1 MSTEALLALLKDVRQ
16 VGPGRWVARCPAH
29 EDRTPSLS
37 IREAEDGRIL
47 MHCFAGCRTSDV
59 LQALG
64 LTFRDLFPKGA
75 PQTPGAF
82 QKAVRQKAERVVD
95 EAAEVLHFFELAKQN
110 LGLLLFEQPW
120 ATLLHR
126 EALLEHLWDSCA
138 YGHLESLSELQREVK
153 LWKALIF

>member
-82 QKAVRQKAERVVD
+82 QKAVRQKVEHIVD
-95 EAAEVLHFFELAKQN
+95 EAAEVLHFFELAKRN
-110 LGLLLFEQPW
+110 LGPLLFEQPW
-120 ATLLHR
+120 AMLLHR
-126 EALLEHLWDSCA
+126 EALLEHLWDVCRC
-138 YGHLESLSELQREVK
+138 GHLENLRELQREVET
-153 LWKALIF
+153 WKALIF